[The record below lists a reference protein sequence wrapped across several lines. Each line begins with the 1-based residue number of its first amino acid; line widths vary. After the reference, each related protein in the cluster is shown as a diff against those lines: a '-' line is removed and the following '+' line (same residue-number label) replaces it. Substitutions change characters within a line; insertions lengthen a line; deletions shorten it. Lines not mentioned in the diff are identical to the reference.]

1 VLPSK
6 GRLIQQ
12 TTLAVIPEG
21 PSLYERCRNGE
32 ISAYEE
38 LYRQEGG
45 RMKSV
50 ACNLLGSQADAEDAV
65 QEAFLKIHRNIGGFR
80 EQARFTTWIYRV
92 LVNTCYDLGRQRKRR
107 EQREP
112 GPIASLGADVSMRVA
127 LENAI
132 GQLNERHR
140 TVFLLAEVEGF
151 DHAEIA
157 AIIDSSEVN
166 SRYLLWQSKRQLQQM
181 LKR

>member
-1 VLPSK
+1 MM
-6 GRLIQQ
+6 
-12 TTLAVIPEG
+12 AVMPEG
-21 PSLYERCRNGE
+21 GSLYERCRNGE
-32 ISAYEE
+32 TSAYEE

-45 RMKSV
+45 RMKSI
-50 ACNLLGSQADAEDAV
+50 ACNLLGSQSDAEDAV
-65 QEAFLKIHRNIGGFR
+65 QEAFMKIHRYIGGFR

-107 EQREP
+107 EHHEQ
-112 GPIASLGADVSMRVA
+112 GPIASLAADISMRVA
-127 LENAI
+127 LENALA
-132 GQLNERHR
+132 QLNERQR

-157 AIIDSSEVN
+157 GIMDTSEGN